1 MTLGQ
6 RIQEL
11 RKQHGLSQEGLGE
24 KLGVSRQA
32 VSRWEMDGAVPEVDK
47 LVAMSRVLEV
57 TLNDLLQVEEG
68 PEGLHAQV
76 VLAPAKGWKGWIAA
90 LSLVLALALSVS
102 GWLGW
107 RVAALERR
115 LDREL
120 ASLTQTPA
128 LWDPASPLVAAMDYT
143 FEFSQDEADWTVR
156 CPFTL
161 TAAQMVEGL
170 TVTLQLTD
178 SQGQVQLVELE
189 HAGGSVYSGVF
200 PLDALWTPIT
210 CSALFQAGEAACAQP
225 LIRWESINPRNASWH
240 SEPLWEQSA

>member
-11 RKQHGLSQEGLGE
+11 RKGQNLSQEGLGE

-32 VSRWEMDGAVPEVDK
+32 ISRWEMDGAVPEVDK
-47 LVAMSRVLEV
+47 LIAMGKLFGVS
-57 TLNDLLQVEEG
+57 LNDLLQVKDGPDG
-68 PEGLHAQV
+68 PEAQV
-76 VLAPAKGWKGWIAA
+76 VLAPAKGWKGWMAA
-90 LSLVLALALSVS
+90 LSLVLALSLSAS

-107 RVAALERR
+107 KLSALEGR
-115 LDREL
+115 LDRL
-120 ASLTQTPA
+120 DTAFAAPMLDGA
-128 LWDPASPLVAAMDYT
+128 APLVAAMDYT

-189 HAGGSVYSGVF
+189 HAGGSVYSAVF
-200 PLDALWTPIT
+200 SLDALWTPIT

-225 LIRWESINPRNASWH
+225 LIRWEAIDSRDRSWH
-240 SEPLWEQSA
+240 SEPLWKQSG